1 MSITLP
7 NAPINN
13 IYLVISKPFPSPW
26 PTFPFTLACMH
37 VCACTHTHTH
47 THPRHTLL
55 GSGSRHTVETVKA
68 MTGLFPR
75 CDEHINHQR
84 GEGKKS
90 EFLWFL
96 SLHLQLIRSH
106 GFSVIG
112 PAGSFNSVV
121 DDKEKMLSYWNS
133 YTRYPILVH
142 GMYAAC
148 NHMESFFKTGKS
160 SSFNFV

>member
-1 MSITLP
+1 MSITLL

-26 PTFPFTLACMH
+26 PTFAFTVTCMH
-37 VCACTHTHTH
+37 VRAHTHTY
-47 THPRHTLL
+47 TRHTLL
-55 GSGSRHTVETVKA
+55 GNVSRHMVETVRA

-75 CDEHINHQR
+75 CHEHINHQR

-96 SLHLQLIRSH
+96 SLCLQLIRPN

-121 DDKEKMLSYWNS
+121 DDKEKMLFYWNS
-133 YTRYPILVH
+133 DTHYPILVCR
-142 GMYAAC
+142 MYAVC
-148 NHMESFFKTGKS
+148 NHIESFLKIGKS
-160 SSFNFV
+160 SYFNFV